1 MPDPFGPSGYLHETG
16 NQAVILACD
25 YSSCRVSLGLVATI
39 STPGG
44 IRNLLA
50 HPIEFCVR

>member
-1 MPDPFGPSGYLHETG
+1 VPDPFGPSGYLHETG

-25 YSSCRVSLGLVATI
+25 YSSCRVSLGLVVTI